1 MFDKDKKYVFSLAKY
16 KKSKGISEESYVL
29 GFNQCEGQPIKLI
42 IKEEEGKVTGL
53 LSIYRN
59 TYIVAEPEWCEEVGD
74 EDVNSNL

>member
-42 IKEEEGKVTGL
+42 INDKEGKVTGL
-53 LSIYRN
+53 LAIYRN

>member
-16 KKSKGISEESYVL
+16 KKSKGIPEENYVL

-42 IKEEEGKVTGL
+42 IEEDKVTGL
-53 LSIYRN
+53 LAIYRN

>member
-16 KKSKGISEESYVL
+16 KKSKGISEEAYVI

-42 IKEEEGKVTGL
+42 IEEDKVTGL
-53 LSIYRN
+53 LAIYRN

>member
-42 IKEEEGKVTGL
+42 IKEEGKVTGL